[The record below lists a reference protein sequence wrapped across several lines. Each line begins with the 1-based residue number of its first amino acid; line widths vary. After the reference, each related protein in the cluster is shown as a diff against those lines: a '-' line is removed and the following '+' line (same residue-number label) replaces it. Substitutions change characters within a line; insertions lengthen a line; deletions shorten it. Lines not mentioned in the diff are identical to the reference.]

1 MKNYQ
6 QNKITNSGKMV
17 LLFKIL
23 EDSIKVGDKVLV
35 FSQSLMTLSVIEKF
49 LAMTP
54 IPQPDNPPEDMPTK
68 WVRNSTYFSKYKVLP
83 FCHFCDTLP
92 LIVQKLFV

>member
-6 QNKITNSGKMV
+6 QNKISNSSKMV

-23 EDSIKVGDKVLV
+23 EDSIKMGDKVLV

-49 LAMTP
+49 LAFTP
-54 IPQPDNPPEDMPTK
+54 IPQPDDPPPDMPK
-68 WVRNSTYFSKYKVLP
+68 QWVKNSTYFR
-83 FCHFCDTLP
+83 
-92 LIVQKLFV
+92 KLTESNFTT